1 MKTLYK
7 DRTNYQGSLLA
18 LIFSPFY
25 AMDKPQKKLSDGQIT
40 LFLQWFQTF
49 LEALLQSFFCLWFQ
63 FGFFLKSSLILV
75 TLALTA

>member
-7 DRTNYQGSLLA
+7 DRTNYQGNLLA

-49 LEALLQSFFCLWFQ
+49 LEKTGIASIILFFVVSFRLFHKKVLNL
-63 FGFFLKSSLILV
+63 G
-75 TLALTA
+75 